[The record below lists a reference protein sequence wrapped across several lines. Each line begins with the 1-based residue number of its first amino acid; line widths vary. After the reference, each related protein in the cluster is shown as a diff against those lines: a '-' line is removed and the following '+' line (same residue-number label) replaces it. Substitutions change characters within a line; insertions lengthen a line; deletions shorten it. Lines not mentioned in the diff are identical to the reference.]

1 MISFIEEYYEIG
13 FRSAEIFA
21 ALAGIIFFKKY
32 KYDKAAKY
40 LIYFLIYV
48 NVIEVVA
55 HYPTLLQEDKSLKWL
70 KDLLSGTAFLRN
82 YWWYFIAWFIGSN
95 VFFSFYYYLISESK
109 KIQFYIKYLCFVTVS
124 VQLIFFIM
132 FIRNLDYD
140 FMIYTEVINLLVIL
154 FLVSTYFMQL
164 INSEK
169 LVVFYKT
176 IPFYVT
182 VAAFVFTI
190 TTTPL
195 VFFERYFN
203 LSDPDYIS
211 LKYVVNFF
219 AIIFM
224 YSLIGLGIIV
234 SEAEVRK

>member
-1 MISFIEEYYEIG
+1 M
-13 FRSAEIFA
+13 
-21 ALAGIIFFKKY
+21 
-32 KYDKAAKY
+32 
-40 LIYFLIYV
+40 
-48 NVIEVVA
+48 
-55 HYPTLLQEDKSLKWL
+55 H
-70 KDLLSGTAFLRN
+70 
-82 YWWYFIAWFIGSN
+82 
-95 VFFSFYYYLISESK
+95 
-109 KIQFYIKYLCFVTVS
+109 
-124 VQLIFFIM
+124 
-132 FIRNLDYD
+132 
-140 FMIYTEVINLLVIL
+140 
-154 FLVSTYFMQL
+154 L

-176 IPFYVT
+176 LPFYVT

-203 LSDPDYIS
+203 LSDSDYIS

-224 YSLIGLGIIV
+224 YSLIGIGIIV

>member
-1 MISFIEEYYEIG
+1 
-13 FRSAEIFA
+13 
-21 ALAGIIFFKKY
+21 
-32 KYDKAAKY
+32 
-40 LIYFLIYV
+40 
-48 NVIEVVA
+48 
-55 HYPTLLQEDKSLKWL
+55 
-70 KDLLSGTAFLRN
+70 
-82 YWWYFIAWFIGSN
+82 
-95 VFFSFYYYLISESK
+95 
-109 KIQFYIKYLCFVTVS
+109 
-124 VQLIFFIM
+124 
-132 FIRNLDYD
+132 
-140 FMIYTEVINLLVIL
+140 MIYTEVINLVIIL

-169 LVVFYKT
+169 LVVFYKAL
-176 IPFYVT
+176 PFYVI
-182 VAAFVFTI
+182 VAVFVFTI

-224 YSLIGLGIIV
+224 YGLIGIGIIV